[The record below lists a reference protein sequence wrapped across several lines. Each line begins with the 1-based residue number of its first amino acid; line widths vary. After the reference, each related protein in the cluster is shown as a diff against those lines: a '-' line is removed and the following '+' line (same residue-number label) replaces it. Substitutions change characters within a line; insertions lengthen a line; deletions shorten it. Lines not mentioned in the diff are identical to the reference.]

1 MKYLSRYSNY
11 KGMFSSPPVG
21 YKFSGNED
29 LTTYLTTF
37 ETLGWFCLGLKL
49 DTAGFRQLCGA
60 QKRT

>member
-1 MKYLSRYSNY
+1 
-11 KGMFSSPPVG
+11 VG

-60 QKRT
+60 QKRTLLIQ